1 MALSSDTDED
11 ISVQPSDRLLRQF
24 VGYNIKRAYMQL
36 QGDLTQTLAP
46 FGLRIGTFS
55 ALAVVLGSEGI
66 SQTQLSEVLNIKRSG
81 VVVLVDELENLG
93 AIDRKP
99 VETDRRAYALQVTAQ
114 GWHLWQN
121 AERAVQSHEDALFDK
136 LAVEDIRTLRELLVR
151 ATRSATRKR
160 QEADE

>member
-1 MALSSDTDED
+1 MTLANDTDED
-11 ISVQPSDRLLRQF
+11 NSAQPSDRLLRQF
-24 VGYNIKRAYMQL
+24 VGYNIKRAYIQL

-55 ALAVVLGSEGI
+55 ALAVVVGSEGI

-99 VETDRRAYALQVTAQ
+99 VETDRRAYALRVTAK

-121 AERAVQSHEDALFDK
+121 AERAVQLHEDALFDK

-160 QEADE
+160 QEAGE